1 MSLASQ
7 ISALATRIGA
17 EFKTART
24 EMANQRD
31 VAPADLGFLAWNYD
45 PSPVA
50 GTGSSPMSAAGTL
63 EVQRLWVPKACTVTN
78 LHVYVQTAGVTLT
91 AGRCLAGLYNAA
103 GNLLSA
109 TGDQSGAW
117 VSTGLKTMALTTP
130 QTIAAGWYDVA
141 WFYTGTTGPAM
152 VRGSSYAF
160 VNGLL
165 TGSALRCARAASG
178 NTTAMPAALGAK
190 TASVQN
196 YWVALS

>member
-7 ISALATRIGA
+7 LSALAARVGS
-17 EFKTART
+17 EFKTARS
-24 EMANQRD
+24 EMAAQRD
-31 VAPADLGFLAWNYD
+31 TAPADLGFIAWNYD
-45 PSPVA
+45 PQPVA
-50 GTGSSPMSAAGTL
+50 GTGSSPMTAAGTL
-63 EVQRLWVPKACTVTN
+63 EVQRLWVSKTTTITN

-109 TGDQSGAW
+109 TGDQSTAW
-117 VSTGLKTMALTTP
+117 TSAGLKTMALTTP
-130 QTIAAGWYDVA
+130 QTITAGWYDVA

-165 TGSALRCARAASG
+165 TGSNLRCARAASG
-178 NTTAMPAALGAK
+178 NTTSMPAALGAK
-190 TASVQN
+190 TASAQN
-196 YWVALS
+196 YWAALS